1 MLITNTREIIIII
14 VFAFLPAETLFEAE
28 S

>member
-14 VFAFLPAETLFEAE
+14 VFAFSPAETLFEAE